1 MPSSPSPKKYLLTIL
16 LITAIACVYFLF
28 GLLGL
33 ELAVP
38 PSQAGAV
45 WPPAGIAL
53 ASMLLYGSRIWP
65 GIFIGNFCISA
76 WAFGFDTHSIPTYIA
91 TGTGATL
98 FAYTG
103 MRLINKYTSYPSD
116 LIFDKDIVLFLLLG
130 GPISCLIPATIGI
143 TAMLFNGIISPNEI
157 PLNWLSWWV
166 GDTIGVLIFTPIM
179 LTIFTNGS
187 SLWKRRRLTFSLP
200 LTACFIFVMYFFFHI
215 LSLEANRNQQLFID
229 SAVAVSH
236 KISMNL
242 AQQSRFIR
250 SINSFYANS
259 QSVEKQEFNHFTQS
273 YLNDLPEINSIKY
286 FEYLDTKSANKS
298 PAVNIK
304 FSTSRGNDISKND
317 KFPTKFLYSILN
329 NITLPPV
336 PSCYIDK
343 QNIILYTPV
352 FVHKNNQ
359 DVLRGIITIS
369 SSLKEIVNSALQ
381 QTEIK
386 NMGLSIWNTTN
397 NSLIFNTENIP
408 YTKTKFTQFIQVAN
422 QKWLLTFYLDTEHL
436 YSAAHWSI
444 WWVIISGL
452 LFTSLLGF
460 GLLLLTGKYLRTEQI
475 VLSRTAELQVA
486 KELAESANQAKNQ
499 FLSNISHEL
508 RTPLNGILGFSQLLY
523 KKPYITIEDKKQL
536 GLISHC
542 GKHLLTMI
550 NEIFDIS
557 KIESKTISINP
568 EIFDFNTFIDEIIA
582 IFTLKAKEKSLRFN
596 INKPVLLKPVIGDS
610 KRLSQILYNLLGN
623 AMKFTSRGSVS
634 IDITHQNEILTVII
648 SDTGCGILKAD
659 QNKIFAPFTQIDNNG
674 FSEQGIGLGLAI
686 CNELTH
692 LMGGSISVSSKINKG
707 SIFILSMPLPFA
719 LTENST
725 TVSDREAAEN
735 VNLNKIHILIA
746 DDNDINLMLLSFMLE
761 KLNCTFDTAV
771 NGAEALHLLSTRT
784 YHLALIDLNMPV
796 LSGLDLARSIKN
808 KQIPTPIVAISAYA
822 DSNKIQQALSCGF
835 NDYMTKPINEDQ
847 LKELITHYAKD

>member
-1 MPSSPSPKKYLLTIL
+1 MPSTITFKRNLLTIL

-76 WAFGFDTHSIPTYIA
+76 WAFGFDTQSIPIYIA

-103 MRLINKYTSYPSD
+103 MRLIIKYTSYPSD
-116 LIFDKDIVLFLLLG
+116 LIFDRDIILFLLLG
-130 GPISCLIPATIGI
+130 GPVSCLIPATTGI
-143 TAMLFNGIISPNEI
+143 TAMLLNGIISPNEI

-179 LTIFTNGS
+179 LTIFTNDS
-187 SLWKRRRLTFSLP
+187 SLWKKRRFTFSLP
-200 LTACFIFVMYFFFHI
+200 LIACFIFVVYFFFHI
-215 LSLEANRNQQLFID
+215 LSLEANRNQQLFLD
-229 SAVAVSH
+229 NAVAVSH

-242 AQQSRFIR
+242 SQQSRFIR
-250 SINSFYANS
+250 SINNFFTSS
-259 QSVEKQEFNHFTQS
+259 QSVKKQEFKRFTQS
-273 YLNDLPEINSIKY
+273 YLSDLSEINSIKY
-286 FEYLDTKSANKS
+286 FEYSATKSTHKL
-298 PAVNIK
+298 PAVSIK

-317 KFPTKFLYSILN
+317 KFPTKILFSILN
-329 NITLPPV
+329 TPPFSV
-336 PSCYIDK
+336 PSCYIDE
-343 QNIILYTPV
+343 QSIILYTPV

-359 DVLRGIITIS
+359 DVLEGIITIS
-369 SSLKEIVNSALQ
+369 SSLKGIINSTLQ
-381 QTEIK
+381 QIKIK

-397 NSLIFNTENIP
+397 NSIIFNTENIP
-408 YTKTKFTQFIQVAN
+408 YTETKLTQFIQVAN
-422 QKWLLTFYLDTEHL
+422 QKWLLTFYLDTDHL
-436 YSAAHWSI
+436 YSAIHWSM

-475 VLSRTAELQVA
+475 VHSRTAELLVA
-486 KELAESANQAKNQ
+486 KEMAESANHAKNR

-523 KKPYITIEDKKQL
+523 KKSYISSDDKKQL

-542 GKHLLTMI
+542 GKHLLAMI
-550 NEIFDIS
+550 NEILDIS

-568 EIFDFNTFIDEIIA
+568 ESFDFNGFIDEIIA
-582 IFTLKAKEKSLRFN
+582 IFKLKAKEKSLDFK
-596 INKPVLLKPVIGDS
+596 INKPVLDKPVICDS

-634 IDITHQNEILTVII
+634 MDITHQNEILTVTI

-659 QNKIFAPFTQIDNNG
+659 QNKIFAPFTQIDHNG

-686 CNELTH
+686 CNDLTH
-692 LMGGSISVSSKINKG
+692 LMGGTIYVSSIVNKG
-707 SIFILSMPLPFA
+707 SVFTLSLPLPFA
-719 LTENST
+719 LT
-725 TVSDREAAEN
+725 DKAAAWDSKTEKPL
-735 VNLNKIHILIA
+735 NLNKMHILIA
-746 DDNDINLMLLSFMLE
+746 DDNDINLMLLSFMLK

-771 NGAEALHLLSTRT
+771 NGAEAFHLLSTKT
-784 YHLALIDLNMPV
+784 YQLALIDLNMPV
-796 LSGLDLARSIKN
+796 LSGLELVGTIKN
-808 KQIPTPIVAISAYA
+808 KQLATPIIAISAYA

-847 LKELITHYAKD
+847 LKELITHYAED